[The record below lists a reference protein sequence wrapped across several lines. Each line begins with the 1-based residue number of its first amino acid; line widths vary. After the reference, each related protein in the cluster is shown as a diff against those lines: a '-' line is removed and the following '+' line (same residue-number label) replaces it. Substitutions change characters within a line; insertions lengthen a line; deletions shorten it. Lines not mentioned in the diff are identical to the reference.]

1 MVDKEKAAAAKAE
14 GNKHFQA
21 KNFVEAIKHFTE
33 AISHDNTDH
42 VFFSNRSA
50 CYASTNEYQ
59 KALDDAKECV
69 RIKPDWAKGYSRK
82 GMAEY
87 GIGQLKEAKAS
98 YEAGLKLAPQD
109 AALLDGM
116 KSVQQAMDAPG
127 PGVINPGDDPIKQAI
142 MAGMQSPHMAEHMK
156 DQSFV
161 QLLMQILQA
170 PAGQSQQL
178 FMAAMQQDPR
188 FQELLMGGLGK
199 GGGKGGAAPSA
210 ASKPAPKR
218 EEKVEVSAPC
228 RPVEKKKEDEAL
240 DERTDA
246 QKTADAHKVKANE
259 LYKKRSFEEAL
270 AEYQKAIDAE
280 PNDATYYT
288 NMAACLMEKGD
299 YEKCLATCQAVLDKR
314 YEMNGELPG
323 GASFEKIAKV
333 YNRMGSCY
341 QRQKQFDTAIEYYGK
356 ALTEDNNK
364 NTRNALRECE
374 RAKEKFEA
382 DSYLD
387 PAKAE
392 ECREKGNELFKAQK
406 YAEAKTYYDDGIKR
420 NPKDA
425 KLYSNRAACLNKL
438 GAAPDALKD
447 LDKCLEL
454 DPKFVRAYARKGQT
468 HFLMKE
474 NHKALKAYEDGLK
487 IDPDN
492 QELIQGRQQVMY
504 AVQSGQ
510 NQGTD
515 QEQVA
520 HAMADPEIQ
529 DILKDPQINIVLQNM
544 QDNPARINEYMQD
557 PKIASAMNKLI
568 AAGVLKV
575 GSAPPGR

>member
-1 MVDKEKAAAAKAE
+1 
-14 GNKHFQA
+14 
-21 KNFVEAIKHFTE
+21 
-33 AISHDNTDH
+33 
-42 VFFSNRSA
+42 
-50 CYASTNEYQ
+50 
-59 KALDDAKECV
+59 
-69 RIKPDWAKGYSRK
+69 
-82 GMAEY
+82 
-87 GIGQLKEAKAS
+87 
-98 YEAGLKLAPQD
+98 
-109 AALLDGM
+109 
-116 KSVQQAMDAPG
+116 
-127 PGVINPGDDPIKQAI
+127 
-142 MAGMQSPHMAEHMK
+142 MK
-156 DQSFV
+156 DQAFV
-161 QLLMQILQA
+161 NLLMAILQA
-170 PAGQSQQL
+170 PSGQSQQL
-178 FMAAMQQDPR
+178 FMQAMQQDPR
-188 FQELLMGGLGK
+188 FGELLMGGT
-199 GGGKGGAAPSA
+199 GGAAPKA
-210 ASKPAPKR
+210 ASKPAPKK

-228 RPVEKKKEDEAL
+228 RPVDKKKD
-240 DERTDA
+240 DTPDDRTEA
-246 QKTADAHKVKANE
+246 QKKADEHKVKANE

-270 AEYQKAIDAE
+270 GEYQKAIDTE

-299 YEKCLATCQAVLDKR
+299 YDKCLETCQAVLDKR
-314 YEMNGELPG
+314 YDMNGELPG

-333 YNRMGSCY
+333 YNRMASCY
-341 QRQKQFDTAIEYYGK
+341 QRQKKWDTAMEYYNK

-374 RAKEKFEA
+374 RAKEKAE
-382 DSYLD
+382 
-387 PAKAE
+387 AE
-392 ECREKGNELFKAQK
+392 EMREKGNELFKAQK
-406 YAEAKTYYDDGIKR
+406 YADAKACYDDGIKR

-515 QEQVA
+515 QELVA

-529 DILKDPQINIVLQNM
+529 DILKDPQINIVLQN
-544 QDNPARINEYMQD
+544 QGTDQEQVAH
-557 PKIASAMNKLI
+557 AM
-568 AAGVLKV
+568 A
-575 GSAPPGR
+575 